1 MEWIA
6 DPSIWAGLITLVVIE
21 LVLGIDNLVFIAIL
35 AEKLP
40 PAERNRARV
49 TGLILAMVMRLL
61 LLASISWLVTLTRPL
76 FTVRDLSFSA
86 RDLIMLGGGLFLLF
100 KATVELNERL
110 EGKDNDGPTQ
120 RKGAKFWAVV
130 AQIVVLDAVF
140 SLDSVITAVGM
151 VDHLL
156 VMMAAVVIA
165 ISMMLLASKALTRF
179 VNSHPTIVILC
190 LSFLLMIGFS
200 LVAEGFGFYI
210 PKGYLYAAIGF
221 SVMIEALNQLANF
234 NRRRFLSANQSLR
247 SRTTEAVLRL
257 LSGHKEEAELDAQ
270 TASLI
275 ADHKDE
281 PIFAPQERRMIERV
295 LNLNQR
301 SVSSIMTSRHDIEH
315 IDLSAPESDIR
326 ALLDKNQHTRLV
338 VTGGDNDE
346 EMLGVVHIID
356 LLQQSLNGEPLDLRA
371 LVRQPLVFPETLP
384 LLPAL
389 EQFRNARTHFAFV
402 VDEFGSVEG
411 IVTLSDVMETIA
423 GNLPNE
429 VQEIDARHDIQKNA
443 DGSWTANGHMPLEDL
458 VQFVPMPLDE
468 KREYHTIAGLLME
481 HLQRVPTNGETV
493 EIEGYTLKTLQVE
506 NHRVQRV
513 QIIPPVQDDD
523 ALNYEV

>member
-6 DPSIWAGLITLVVIE
+6 DPSIWAGLVTLIVIE

-40 PAERNRARV
+40 PEQRDRARV
-49 TGLILAMVMRLL
+49 TGLILAMLMRLL
-61 LLASISWLVTLTRPL
+61 LLASISWLVTLTQPL
-76 FTVRDLSFSA
+76 FSIRDLSFSA
-86 RDLIMLGGGLFLLF
+86 RDLIMLFGGLFLLF

-110 EGKDNDGPTQ
+110 EGKDSENPTQ
-120 RKGAKFWAVV
+120 RRGAKFWAVV
-130 AQIVVLDAVF
+130 TQIVVLDAVF

-151 VDHLL
+151 VDHLA
-156 VMMAAVVIA
+156 VMMAAVIIA
-165 ISMMLLASKALTRF
+165 ISLMLLASKPLTRF
-179 VNSHPTIVILC
+179 VNNHPTIVILC

-200 LVAEGFGFYI
+200 LVADGFGFHI

-221 SVMIEALNQLANF
+221 SVMIEALNQLAIF

-247 SRTTEAVLRL
+247 ARTTEAVMRL
-257 LSGHKEEAELDAQ
+257 LSGQKEDAELDAE

-275 ADHKDE
+275 ADHNDSQL
-281 PIFAPQERRMIERV
+281 FNSQERLMIERV

-301 SVSSIMTSRHDIEH
+301 TVSSIMTSRHDIEH
-315 IDLSAPESDIR
+315 IDLNAPEAEVRD
-326 ALLDKNQHTRLV
+326 LLEKNQHTRLV
-338 VTGGDNDE
+338 VTSNDDDE
-346 EMLGVVHIID
+346 DLLGVVHIID
-356 LLQQSLNGEPLDLRA
+356 LLQQSLRGEPLNLRV
-371 LVRQPLVFPETLP
+371 LIRQPLVFPETLP

-411 IVTLSDVMETIA
+411 IVTLSDVTETIA

-429 VQEIDARHDIQKNA
+429 AVEIDARHDIQKNA

-458 VQFVPMPLDE
+458 VQFVPIPLDE

-481 HLQRVPTNGETV
+481 HLQRVPQSGEEV
-493 EIEGYTLKTLQVE
+493 KVAGFTLKTLDVE

-513 QIIPPVQDDD
+513 QIFPPEDLSD
-523 ALNYEV
+523 YEV

>member
-1 MEWIA
+1 MMEWIA

-40 PAERNRARV
+40 ATQRDRARV
-49 TGLILAMVMRLL
+49 IGLLLAMLMRLL
-61 LLASISWLVTLTRPL
+61 LLASISWLVTLTKPL
-76 FTVRDLSFSA
+76 FSYHDLSFSA
-86 RDLIMLGGGLFLLF
+86 RDLIMLFGGLFLLF

-110 EGKDNDGPTQ
+110 EGKDSDNPVQ
-120 RKGAKFWAVV
+120 RKGAKFWGVV
-130 AQIVVLDAVF
+130 AQIVVLDAIF

-151 VDHLL
+151 VDHLA

-165 ISMMLLASKALTRF
+165 MSLMLLASKALTRF

-200 LVAEGFGFYI
+200 LIAEGFGFPI

-221 SVMIEALNQLANF
+221 SVIIESLNQLALF
-234 NRRRFLSANQSLR
+234 NRRRFLSANLTLR
-247 SRTTEAVLRL
+247 QRTTEAVMNL
-257 LSGHKEEAELDAQ
+257 LSGHKEHAELSSD
-270 TASLI
+270 TAALI
-275 ADHKDE
+275 DSQADN
-281 PIFAPQERRMIERV
+281 PLFNPQERRMIERV

-301 SVSSIMTSRHDIEH
+301 TVSSIMTSRHDIEH
-315 IDLSAPESDIR
+315 IDLSAPEEEIR
-326 ALLDKNQHTRLV
+326 ALLEKNQHTRLV
-338 VTGGDNDE
+338 VTGGNDDE
-346 EMLGVVHIID
+346 DLLGVVHVID
-356 LLQQSLNGEPLDLRA
+356 LLQQSLRHEPLNLRV
-371 LVRQPLVFPETLP
+371 LLRQPLVFPETLP

-389 EQFRNARTHFAFV
+389 EQFHHARTHFAFV

-411 IVTLSDVMETIA
+411 VVTLSDVMETIA

-429 VQEIDARHDIQKNA
+429 AEEIDARHDIAKNP

-458 VQFVPMPLDE
+458 VQYIPLPLDD

-481 HLQRVPTNGETV
+481 NLQHVPEAGEEV
-493 EIEGYTLKTLQVE
+493 KIGDYIVRTLQVE
-506 NHRVQRV
+506 SHRVQKV
-513 QIIPPVQDDD
+513 QIIPPPREDE
-523 ALNYEV
+523 LSYEV

>member
-6 DPSIWAGLITLVVIE
+6 DPSIWAGLVTLVVIE

-35 AEKLP
+35 ADKLP
-40 PAERNRARV
+40 PQQRNRARI

-76 FTVRDLSFSA
+76 FSVGEFSFSA

-110 EGKDNDGPTQ
+110 EGKDSDGPSQ
-120 RKGAKFWAVV
+120 RSGAKFWPVV

-165 ISMMLLASKALTRF
+165 ISVMMLASRALTRF

-221 SVMIEALNQLANF
+221 SVIIEALNQLANF

-247 SRTTEAVLRL
+247 RRTTDAVMRL
-257 LSGHKEEAELDAQ
+257 LSGRKEDAELDAD
-270 TASLI
+270 TASLV
-275 ADHKDE
+275 ADAREED
-281 PIFAPQERRMIERV
+281 IFDPQERRMIERV

-315 IDLSAPESDIR
+315 IDLSAPASAIR
-326 ALLDKNQHTRLV
+326 ALLEKNQHTRLV
-338 VTGGDNDE
+338 VTGGEQE
-346 EMLGVVHIID
+346 EDLLGVVHIID
-356 LLQQSLNGEPLDLRA
+356 LLQQSLRGDPLDLRV
-371 LVRQPLVFPETLP
+371 LIRQPLVFPETLP

-389 EQFRNARTHFAFV
+389 EQFRSARTHFAFV

-429 VQEIDARHDIQKNA
+429 AQETDARHDIVKNP
-443 DGSWTANGHMPLEDL
+443 DGSWTVNGHMPLEDL
-458 VQFVPMPLDE
+458 VQLVPLPLDE
-468 KREYHTIAGLLME
+468 KREYHTVAGLIME
-481 HLQRVPTNGETV
+481 HLQRIPEAGE
-493 EIEGYTLKTLQVE
+493 EIDVGGFRLRTLEVDH
-506 NHRVQRV
+506 HRVQRV
-513 QIIPPVQDDD
+513 AIFAPQEESD
-523 ALNYEV
+523 AADGEV